1 MIGVTADGVAIEL
14 GGRRVV
20 NDIDFTVSPGRVAA
34 VVGPNGAGK
43 SSLLRCLAGE
53 IEPDEGSVGI
63 GSVLDPHRLDAPA
76 RARVRSFL
84 GQVDRPDVPFDVR
97 TVIGFGAHLA
107 AMDARAQRQLI
118 DDLIEVLELGDVTTR
133 RVSTLSGGERRRVS
147 IARTLAQAA
156 PVTILDEPT
165 EHLDLAHAEV
175 VGEICRRSA
184 DDGTTVVIST
194 HDLNLASRF
203 ADHVLVLDSGM
214 AAAQGTPSAVF
225 SPEILSAVYRCEVRV
240 MAHPDDGRPLIYR

>member
-1 MIGVTADGVAIEL
+1 MTAVAANDVAVVL

-20 NDIDFTVSPGRVAA
+20 DGIDFAVSAGEVAV

-43 SSLLRCLAGE
+43 SSLLGCLAGE
-53 IEPDEGSVGI
+53 LVPADGAVTI
-63 GSVLDPHRLDAPA
+63 GPSSAPHRLDPPG
-76 RARVRSFL
+76 RARLRSFL

-107 AMDARAQRQLI
+107 PLDGSAQRQLV
-118 DDLIEVLELGDVTTR
+118 DDLIIVLELEEVTSR
-133 RVSTLSGGERRRVS
+133 RVSSLSGGERRRVA

-156 PVTILDEPT
+156 PVVILDEPT
-165 EHLDLAHAEV
+165 EHLDLAHANVVAEV
-175 VGEICRRSA
+175 CRRSA
-184 DDGTTVVIST
+184 GDGAAVVIST

-203 ADHVLVLDSGM
+203 ADHVLILDAGTV
-214 AAAQGTPSAVF
+214 AAQGRPSEVF
-225 SPEILSAVYRCEVRV
+225 SREVLSAVYRCDVRV